1 MIQMTL
7 VDKAISSQSLLQL
20 LECMDKILEIYGGT
34 RKNERIATIALF
46 HSLCPL
52 GPICDADH
60 TKSTLNRMIVMRDV
74 RVDEE
79 IYKKIQPI
87 GRKKSEFDLLFL
99 NVPTIVGYPSKMNF
113 YIEVE
118 MGENT
123 SPEMENMCRV
133 RRYFEKIG
141 SEIYPMLVCK
151 QRKGWDD
158 TFNIPILDVQDLE
171 RIVELIPVRS
181 TDYIPGVAY
190 EWASTA
196 LQILHRFA
204 LRREVY
210 YNREINYKT
219 GLWNACPNLRQHDFK
234 KFFERGKIS
243 ADDYEDFRQF
253 RERILTVF
261 NRMVQKGLLN
271 KDGGK
276 CELTVD
282 GRDIL
287 GCYLSFKEE

>member
-1 MIQMTL
+1 MS
-7 VDKAISSQSLLQL
+7 VDEAISSKSFLQL
-20 LECMDKILEIYGGT
+20 LEFIDKAVGTKSST

-52 GPICDADH
+52 GQICDADH
-60 TKSTLNRMIVMRDV
+60 TKSTLSRMIVMRDV

-79 IYKKIQPI
+79 TYKRIQPI

-158 TFNIPILDVQDLE
+158 TFNIPILDIQDLE

-181 TDYIPGVAY
+181 INDIPGVAY
-190 EWASTA
+190 EWSSSA
-196 LQILHRFA
+196 LQILHHFA
-204 LRREVY
+204 FQREAY
-210 YNREINYKT
+210 YNKEINFRK

-234 KFFERGKIS
+234 KFFEEGKIS
-243 ADDYEDFRQF
+243 VNDCEDFTQF
-253 RERILTVF
+253 RGRISTIF
-261 NRMVQKGLLN
+261 NKMVQKGLLK

-287 GCYLSFKEE
+287 GCYLSFKER